1 MGIDAEEYWAM
12 NFEEIMVQILAN
24 RKSKMNELKV
34 RATMDH
40 QLAILMACA
49 MNDPSKMPK
58 LEEAYPF
65 LKEQQT
71 QSNQVEQVPEWKINQ
86 MKMMARAKQIKNNRK
101 KIAER
106 SE

>member
-1 MGIDAEEYWAM
+1 MGIDAEEYWTM

-24 RKSKMNELKV
+24 RKSRMNELKI

-40 QLAILMACA
+40 QLANLMAYA

-65 LKEQQT
+65 LKDENQN
-71 QSNQVEQVPEWKINQ
+71 SQVEQVPEWKINQ

>member
-1 MGIDAEEYWAM
+1 M

-24 RKSKMNELKV
+24 RKSRMNGLKI

-40 QLAILMACA
+40 QLANLMAYA

-65 LKEQQT
+65 LKDEN

>member
-1 MGIDAEEYWAM
+1 MGIDAEEYWEM
-12 NFEEIMVQILAN
+12 NFGEIMVQILAN
-24 RKSKMNELKV
+24 RKSKLNELKV

-40 QLAILMACA
+40 QLANLMAYA

-65 LKEQQT
+65 LKDENQN
-71 QSNQVEQVPEWKINQ
+71 SQVEQVPEWKINQ

>member
-24 RKSKMNELKV
+24 RKSRMNELKI

-40 QLAILMACA
+40 ELANLMAYA

-65 LKEQQT
+65 LKDENQN
-71 QSNQVEQVPEWKINQ
+71 SQVEQVPEWKINQ

>member
-24 RKSKMNELKV
+24 RKSKMDALKV

-40 QLAILMACA
+40 QLANLMAYA

-65 LKEQQT
+65 LKDENQN
-71 QSNQVEQVPEWKINQ
+71 SQVEQVPEWKINQ

>member
-1 MGIDAEEYWAM
+1 MGIDAEKYWEM
-12 NFEEIMVQILAN
+12 NFGEIMVQILAN

-40 QLAILMACA
+40 QLANLMAYA

-65 LKEQQT
+65 LKEQQG

-86 MKMMARAKQIKNNRK
+86 MKMMARAEQIKNNRK
-101 KIAER
+101 KLAER

>member
-24 RKSKMNELKV
+24 RKSRMNELKI

-40 QLAILMACA
+40 QLANLMAYA

-65 LKEQQT
+65 LKDENQN
-71 QSNQVEQVPEWKINQ
+71 SQVEQVPEWKINQ

>member
-1 MGIDAEEYWAM
+1 MSL
-12 NFEEIMVQILAN
+12 EEIMVQILAN
-24 RKSKMNELKV
+24 RKNRMNELKV

-40 QLAILMACA
+40 QLASLMAYA

-65 LKEQQT
+65 LKEQQV
-71 QSNQVEQVPEWKINQ
+71 QNNQVEHVPEWKINQ
-86 MKMMARAKQIKNNRK
+86 MKMMARAKQIKNNRE